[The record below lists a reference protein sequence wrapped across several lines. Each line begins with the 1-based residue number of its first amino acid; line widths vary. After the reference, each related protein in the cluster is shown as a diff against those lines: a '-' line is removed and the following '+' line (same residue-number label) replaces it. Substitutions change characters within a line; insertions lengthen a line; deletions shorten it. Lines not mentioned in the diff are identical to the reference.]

1 MKVGKKHSKSSTE
14 TFAER
19 LTLNPIGS
27 LRRRSDFYLD
37 FRRLSLS
44 LVRRLEK
51 RETSCYCLLPVEL
64 RFYNGLHVG
73 YGTRRRYGRLLGK
86 ETWDIS
92 GPSSE
97 LTDPSVYRVVLVLSP
112 TVALREVLV
121 LQARH
126 STRGGFLKDS
136 ALDIPC

>member
-19 LTLNPIGS
+19 LALNPIGS

-51 RETSCYCLLPVEL
+51 RERPLVTVYYQLNYTFTMASTLVM
-64 RFYNGLHVG
+64 GLGVA
-73 YGTRRRYGRLLGK
+73 TAAF
-86 ETWDIS
+86 
-92 GPSSE
+92 
-97 LTDPSVYRVVLVLSP
+97 LV
-112 TVALREVLV
+112 REP
-121 LQARH
+121 R
-126 STRGGFLKDS
+126 TFRGHHRS
-136 ALDIPC
+136 